1 MNSKGK
7 IVGVVGV
14 DISAEDVINSE
25 IRCFVILITVTA
37 LIIIAVI
44 FLGNYLSRKITK
56 PLLNLQDEI
65 AMIQRFELDD
75 VIPSDTIFVEI
86 SDMENVVDRTK
97 KALRSFKRYVPAE
110 LVHQIVT
117 TKQEAVLS
125 GVKTEATFL
134 FTDIKGFTTIT
145 ESIDIS
151 KLVDRLGTYFE
162 VMTSTIHA
170 NSGTVDKYIGDAVMA
185 FWGAPN
191 PMENHAALA
200 CRSALICKKLLSSMN
215 DDFKQH
221 HFPPLYT
228 RFGIH
233 TGQAIIGNMGYS
245 ERLNYTAVGDTV
257 NLASRLEGINKFYG
271 TDIIIS
277 NDTYKIVQD
286 DFVTRKLDKI
296 IVKGKTSWI
305 AIHELL
311 AERNAAEPELI
322 EFAEMY
328 NAAVDLYYDKEWE
341 KARGLFVNAKKM
353 YPSDR
358 QCTRMIDRCA
368 KYALKSPSAKWQGI
382 VILQSK

>member
-1 MNSKGK
+1 
-7 IVGVVGV
+7 
-14 DISAEDVINSE
+14 
-25 IRCFVILITVTA
+25 
-37 LIIIAVI
+37 
-44 FLGNYLSRKITK
+44 
-56 PLLNLQDEI
+56 
-65 AMIQRFELDD
+65 MIQRFELDD
-75 VIPSDTIFVEI
+75 VVPSDTIFVEI

-125 GVKTEATFL
+125 GVKTEATFM

-170 NSGTVDKYIGDAVMA
+170 NNGTVDKYIGDAVMA

-191 PMENHAALA
+191 PMDDHAALA
-200 CRSALICKKLLSSMN
+200 CRSALRCRELLRTMN
-215 DDFKQH
+215 DDFKKN

-296 IVKGKTSWI
+296 IVKGKTNWI

-311 AERNAAEPELI
+311 EEKSAADPELL
-322 EFAEMY
+322 EFAETY
-328 NAAVDLYYDKEWE
+328 NAAVELYYEMKFDKA
-341 KARGLFVNAKKM
+341 KSLFEQAGKIR
-353 YPSDR
+353 PSDR
-358 QCTRMIDRCA
+358 QCARMIDRCG
-368 KYALKSPSAKWQGI
+368 KYSINPPSAKWQGV